1 MEIVNSSFRR
11 QKFIKF
17 YGEKDNPVSYILPE
31 KPSLHEILLHEK
43 HDFEAKVMRAAT
55 RKKWLKVTS
64 LLCLSCIPP
73 CMYVSMVVRLVRMC
87 VCVFAAQI
95 RDVAICVLE
104 DSRTGRLWGINT
116 GEMAMTE

>member
-55 RKKWLKVTS
+55 RKKWLKGV
-64 LLCLSCIPP
+64 I
-73 CMYVSMVVRLVRMC
+73 
-87 VCVFAAQI
+87 FAWFGCWERI
-95 RDVAICVLE
+95 FIL
-104 DSRTGRLWGINT
+104 SRTLS
-116 GEMAMTE
+116 

>member
-55 RKKWLKVTS
+55 RKKWLKGFLNTLVSRQHFGPSSRINNLQVKLLLILLFS
-64 LLCLSCIPP
+64 LFQKEKNQQNHRPP
-73 CMYVSMVVRLVRMC
+73 SSVRIVSP
-87 VCVFAAQI
+87 
-95 RDVAICVLE
+95 
-104 DSRTGRLWGINT
+104 SST
-116 GEMAMTE
+116 